1 MVKNREVFLR
11 DPLTFTIPNEG
22 VTKVTNPDTQ
32 AEWDVLRYE
41 LSNFVCDGEYRE
53 GMERVLSTYLSHLHR
68 AEQPAVW
75 VSGFYGSGK
84 SHFVRVLEYIWR
96 DVRFPDGVQARGLV
110 RLPSDIEDLLKE
122 LSTAGAREGGLWS
135 AAGKLGAGSGSIRLA
150 LLSIIFQQAGLPTKL
165 ATAQFVIWLKK
176 ERLFDAVMAN
186 LAARSANVAK
196 QLNNMYVSPTLA
208 ESLLEARPGLADSP
222 QDVLKQLRE
231 QFPQKQEIDDYEMLD
246 TIDDVLQLMST
257 TPGKWPC
264 TLLVFDELQQFI
276 NDDAE
281 RILQV
286 QNIVEAC
293 SSKFGSQLLVV
304 GTGQAALEAS
314 PQLSKLQARF
324 TVRVMLSDRD
334 VEQVVR
340 EVVLR
345 KAPDKT
351 KDIQNVL
358 DIASGEINRH
368 LAGTKIAPTQAD
380 NKDLV
385 PDYPLLPTRR
395 RFWERVLR
403 ELDRAG
409 TAAQLRTQ
417 LSIVHE
423 AIRKVAN
430 DPLGTVAPADFI
442 YDQLRSA
449 MLQSGV
455 LLREVATL
463 ISDLDDGT
471 ANGRL
476 RSRLCALIF
485 LIGELPTEGV
495 AFAGVR
501 TDADTLADLLVQDLP
516 AGSASLRQHVPSI
529 LDGLVEAGT
538 LMLVEGEY
546 RLQTRESAEWERE
559 RRGHYQ
565 RIIADETRLAS
576 ERATEFRSAVSTA
589 LKGIKLLQG
598 NSNTPRK
605 YELFFGQDMPA
616 ADTNSVPVWVR
627 NEWDVSEKTVREDA
641 QAAGIDSPVIFVLL
655 PRRDADA
662 LKNTLANHGAATET
676 LATRPSAQ
684 STDEGIS
691 ARRAMQTRQE
701 MERVRLDGLVAGIVD
716 KARIYQ
722 GGGNEIAGT
731 SFRASMES
739 AMNAALVRLFPNFA
753 MADDSRWAMVRTRA
767 SQGAGDAL
775 SAIGY
780 TGEVAQHPVCRELL
794 DEMGAQGKTGSDIRK
809 RFTGAG
815 YGWPQD
821 AVDGGLLALMAA
833 NLVEATGKNGK
844 GLAVKEI
851 AQSQIGVIRFRRTSV
866 VVSASQR
873 IQVRNV
879 LAALGCPTKSG
890 EEISIIPRA
899 LQVLLN
905 VAQEAGGNAPLPA
918 RPSTEQIEELLA
930 MSGNEQ
936 LMGVYENRQE
946 LRDSFTSWSQLK
958 ARKTERL
965 PRWEKLQR
973 FLAHAA
979 NRPITARLRLQVEAI
994 ERDRMLLNDPDPVE
1008 PLYEELTTDLRAA
1021 VTAARQAVVDARD
1034 RELAKLRATAEWTKL
1049 KDEDWKRV
1057 FQANGLSPVDEL
1069 NVGTDE
1075 LLLRALDEKPLEAW
1089 KTEAVAIPTR
1099 LQAAREQAAKMLEP
1113 KAVRVRPKSATLHT
1127 PAEVDAYINEL
1138 RAEIIEYV
1146 NDGKP
1151 VIM

>member
-1 MVKNREVFLR
+1 MVKNREVFVK

-22 VTKVTNPDTQ
+22 VTKVTNPDTS

-96 DVRFPDGVQARGLV
+96 DVQFPDGVQARGLV
-110 RLPSDIEDLLKE
+110 RLPSEIEDLLKE

-150 LLSIIFQQAGLPTKL
+150 LLSIIFQRAGLPAKF

-176 ERLFDAVMAN
+176 EGLFDPVLAN
-186 LAARSANVAK
+186 LATRGATLDR
-196 QLNNMYVSPTLA
+196 QLSNMYVSPTLA

-222 QDVLKQLRE
+222 PDMLKQLRE

-246 TIDDVLQLMST
+246 AIDDVLQLMST
-257 TPGKWPC
+257 TPDKWPC

-351 KDIQNVL
+351 KDIQNIL
-358 DIASGEINRH
+358 DVASGEINRH

-380 NKDLV
+380 SQDLV

-430 DPLGTVAPADFI
+430 DPLGTVPPADFI

-485 LIGELPTEGV
+485 LIDQLRREG
-495 AFAGVR
+495 ATPAGVR
-501 TDADTLADLLVQDLP
+501 PDADTLADLLVQDLP
-516 AGSASLRQHVPSI
+516 AGSASLRQQIPSI
-529 LDGLVEAGT
+529 LDGLVEVGT

-546 RLQTRESAEWERE
+546 RLQTRESAEWDKD

-565 RIIADETRLAS
+565 RIVADETRLAS
-576 ERATEFRSAVSTA
+576 DRAAEFRNAVGSA

-598 NSNTPRK
+598 SSNTPRK
-605 YELFFGQDMPA
+605 YELYFGQDMPA

-662 LKNTLANHGAATET
+662 LKSALANYGAATET

-684 STDEGIS
+684 STNEGIS
-691 ARRAMQTRQE
+691 ARKAMQTRQE
-701 MERVRLDGLVAGIVD
+701 IERGRLDGLVAGIVE

-722 GGGNEIAGT
+722 GGGNEIVGD
-731 SFRASMES
+731 SFRES
-739 AMNAALVRLFPNFA
+739 IQTAMTAALERLFRGFA
-753 MADDSRWAMVRTRA
+753 MADDSRWVTVRTRA

-775 SAIGY
+775 VALGY

-794 DEMGAQGKTGSDIRK
+794 DEMGAQGKTGADIRK

-833 NLVEATGKNGK
+833 DLVDATGKNGK

-873 IQVRNV
+873 IAVRNV
-879 LAALGCPTKSG
+879 LAALGVQTKSS
-890 EEISIIPRA
+890 EESSAIPRA
-899 LQVLLN
+899 LQVLLDL
-905 VAQEAGGNAPLPA
+905 AREAGGEAPLPA
-918 RPSTEQIEELLA
+918 RPSTAQIEALLA
-930 MSGNEQ
+930 MSGNEL

-946 LRDSFTSWSQLK
+946 LRDSFASWSQLK
-958 ARKTERL
+958 ARKSERL
-965 PRWEKLQR
+965 PRWDRLQR
-973 FLAHAA
+973 FLAHAG
-979 NRPITARLRLQVEAI
+979 NRPITARLRLQIEAI
-994 ERDRMLLNDPDPVE
+994 NRERMLLNDPDPVK
-1008 PLYEELTTDLRAA
+1008 PLYDELTTDLREAI
-1021 VTAARQAVVDARD
+1021 TAARQTVVDTRE
-1034 RELAKLRATAEWTKL
+1034 RELARLRSTAEWTKL

-1057 FQANGLSPVDEL
+1057 LQANGLGPVDEL

-1099 LQAAREQAAKMLEP
+1099 LQAARERAARMLEP
-1113 KAVRVRPKSATLHT
+1113 QAVRVRPRSTTLHT
-1127 PAEVDAYINEL
+1127 ADEAETYLAEL
-1138 RAEIIEYV
+1138 REEILAHI
-1146 NDGKP
+1146 DAGRP